1 MKRLQSSGFAKI
13 LAVLLLVSCLLTGRA
28 LGLRGLAY
36 FPFWQ
41 AESYQETPRFTYIVQ
56 EYQNTIALGVADHLL
71 LERGENLTYTERM
84 KLQKELDG
92 AKERLSRTATNF
104 RFQLKTA
111 DGSQVLYSNL
121 EEGEELAEL
130 VETVLYAT
138 FTAGDSY
145 VDDYRDYWY
154 ADSSANRAPE
164 ADIDGAEA
172 SPLLVIEYGAPS
184 IDALE
189 GSVHDMFYDLS
200 VVWHQAQLCTA
211 DYLGVAGMLA
221 VAALLA
227 LLYLVWSAGHRGG
240 TEGICVTWQDR
251 LFLEVY
257 VLVFFCLGWWF
268 AACSRKWRTSSTRFT
283 GAAITLPSSWN

>member
-13 LAVLLLVSCLLTGRA
+13 LAVLLLISCLLTGSA

-41 AESYQETPRFTYIVQ
+41 AESYQEAPRFTYIVQ

-130 VETVLYAT
+130 V
-138 FTAGDSY
+138 
-145 VDDYRDYWY
+145 
-154 ADSSANRAPE
+154 RAVTPE
-164 ADIDGAEA
+164 QVAELA
-172 SPLLVIEYGAPS
+172 RGVEC
-184 IDALE
+184 DAVYFL
-189 GSVHDMFYDLS
+189 
-200 VVWHQAQLCTA
+200 
-211 DYLGVAGMLA
+211 
-221 VAALLA
+221 
-227 LLYLVWSAGHRGG
+227 RG
-240 TEGICVTWQDR
+240 TEKEEED
-251 LFLEVY
+251 E
-257 VLVFFCLGWWF
+257 
-268 AACSRKWRTSSTRFT
+268 
-283 GAAITLPSSWN
+283 